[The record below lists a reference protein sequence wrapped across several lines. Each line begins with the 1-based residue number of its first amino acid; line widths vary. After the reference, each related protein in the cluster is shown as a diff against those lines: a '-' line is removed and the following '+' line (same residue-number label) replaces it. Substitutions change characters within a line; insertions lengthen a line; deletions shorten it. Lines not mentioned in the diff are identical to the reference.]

1 MYLHVRKTWANLEKQ
16 STLMLHTNNKDEG
29 SCWQVQAVPNSNG
42 NIFTLRA
49 CRSKPNVEHYLHVR
63 KSWNTQKEEDTLM
76 LCHHGAGDPG
86 SEWRLEIGSTSGTN
100 YLINQRSGT
109 FLHLRASWATEPKGS
124 HLSLSPAPTADNLCA
139 WCFEPVAING
149 ADASWLHLRSPA
161 AIRRVGEKDVGLMK
175 KFAWSGAVQ
184 SFPGFSVIA
193 DVLPAAQDFFVHG
206 RKLVEESAKGRM
218 LLSDTLPLSSLHMT
232 LCGFNEVGIEQ
243 TQVNQLLMD
252 FAASCHNQQFR
263 GCGVTVRQGGPGKAI
278 RLDVASVEPQA
289 PFLELRQALRDLCG
303 KAKDNPEDGKL
314 HVNLGWYILWEPP
327 QEQQVIVDA
336 SLEPACAELTEAL
349 ARIAV
354 TFGLKE
360 GEVPFSLPHL
370 SNYPDMASFPH
381 NCYHGSTVHNRN
393 KKRKTGGG
401 GMAQSNKGNGPN
413 NDCGGGC
420 GLGYCACNK

>member
-29 SCWQVQAVPNSNG
+29 SCWQVQVVPNSGG

-49 CRSKPNVEHYLHVR
+49 GRSEPNVEHYLHVR

-109 FLHLRASWATEPKGS
+109 FLHLRASWATELKGS

-139 WCFEPVAING
+139 WCFEPVRSPG
-149 ADASWLHLRSPA
+149 ADASWLHLRSPS
-161 AIRRVGEKDVGLMK
+161 AIMRSTSTGAVGPMQ
-175 KFAWSGAVQ
+175 KFSWSGAVQ

-193 DVLPAAQDFFVHG
+193 DVMPAAQDLFVHG
-206 RKLVEESAKGRM
+206 RKLVEQSAKGRI

-232 LCGFNEVGIEQ
+232 LCGFDEVGSMQRRADFDVI
-243 TQVNQLLMD
+243 LAD
-252 FAASCHNQQFR
+252 FAVSCHNQQFR
-263 GCGVTVRQGGPGKAI
+263 GCGVTVRKGGSGKAI

-289 PFLELRQALRDLCG
+289 PFLELRQKLKDLCG
-303 KAKDNPEDGKL
+303 KTKDNPENGKL
-314 HVNLGWYILWEPP
+314 HVNLGWYMLWEPP
-327 QEQQVIVDA
+327 QEQQAIVDA
-336 SLEPACAELTEAL
+336 SLEPAYAELTEAL
-349 ARIAV
+349 ARISER
-354 TFGLKE
+354 FGLKE
-360 GEVPFSLPHL
+360 GEVPLSLPHL

-381 NCYHGSTVHNRN
+381 NC
-393 KKRKTGGG
+393 
-401 GMAQSNKGNGPN
+401 
-413 NDCGGGC
+413 
-420 GLGYCACNK
+420 